1 MCILCPVGANIRR
14 TFPVVPS
21 LIYHRS
27 IAQSS
32 GILVISNYQVSIKRS
47 PGVITVLTRAKV
59 LLWNNLGLYGSLPL
73 LLYSVYTSW
82 AACLNWVASRI
93 VDRIGRVRMMII
105 GLVRRFFPRP
115 QTVTLTN
122 SNSPGVS

>member
-1 MCILCPVGANIRR
+1 M
-14 TFPVVPS
+14 VPS